1 MILPSA
7 EPPCK
12 FHEELFVTILH
23 NRGDRRNKKRRKMQN
38 ILTQISETNSRNYRL
53 LNLTQI
59 PAKFYQGSKN
69 KGFRRPE
76 QISYHSSL
84 RSNPKGIVSILTHTS
99 EKKTIKY
106 VRILPLHLTFY
117 GTLMNTTD
125 KHGLDTSQQPT

>member
-23 NRGDRRNKKRRKMQN
+23 NRGDRRNLNRRKMQN

-99 EKKTIKY
+99 EKKNYQICQDSATTSD
-106 VRILPLHLTFY
+106 PLWYSHEHHRQTWIGY
-117 GTLMNTTD
+117 
-125 KHGLDTSQQPT
+125 